1 MKPNYPMGKMYQPT
15 EEEIATLVRK
25 LREIWTKYEK
35 GSYDDDDVLGEIE
48 SCLYYAG
55 VMQPD

>member
-1 MKPNYPMGKMYQPT
+1 MSKMYQPT